1 MKYRKLGKTD
11 MNVSVICQGC
21 WSIVT
26 DDWTWG
32 PNEIEDSIAAIRASL
47 DSGVN
52 FFDTAEGYGDGESE
66 EILARA
72 LGPRRKDVVVASKLQ
87 LGPPP
92 HAEQIRCA
100 CDASLKRL
108 GADCIDLYQIHWP
121 RPHVDIA
128 EVLETLEALKA
139 AGKIRAAGVSNFGTS
154 YLGDLLAAGSVES
167 NQLCYSLLWR
177 PIEHAVQPLC
187 AANGMSILCYSPLAQ
202 GLLTGKFA
210 SADDVPE
217 GRARTRLF
225 SKDRPQSRHAESG
238 CEGRTFAAIAEVR
251 RVCESAGV
259 AMAEAALAWLLS
271 RQAVTSVIAGARNAR
286 QARQNARAGDLTLP
300 PKMLDAL
307 TAATEPVKAHAGT
320 NADFWQSESRM
331 EKAD

>member
-1 MKYRKLGKTD
+1 MKYRKLGRTD
-11 MNVSVICQGC
+11 IDVSVVCHGC

-26 DDWTWG
+26 DDATWG
-32 PNEIEDSIAAIRASL
+32 PQDPADSIAAIRASL
-47 DSGVN
+47 DAGVN
-52 FFDTAEGYGDGESE
+52 FFDTAEGYGRGESE
-66 EILARA
+66 EILAKA
-72 LGPRRKDVVVASKLQ
+72 LGPRRKDVVIASKVH

-92 HAEQIRCA
+92 HAEQIRSA

-108 GADCIDLYQIHWP
+108 GTDCIDLYQIHWP
-121 RPHVDIA
+121 RPHMDIA
-128 EVLETLEALKA
+128 EVLATLEELKA

-154 YLGDLLAAGSVES
+154 YLGDLLAAGCVES

-177 PIEHAVQPLC
+177 PIEHAVQPMC
-187 AANGMSILCYSPLAQ
+187 AANGMSILCYSPLTQ

-225 SKDRPQSRHAESG
+225 SKDRPQSQHAESG
-238 CEGRTFAAIAEVR
+238 CEEKTFAAIAEIR

-259 AMAEAALAWLLS
+259 GMAEAALAWLLS
-271 RQAVTSVIAGARNAR
+271 QQAVTSVIAGARNAR
-286 QARQNARAGDLTLP
+286 QARQNARAGDLALP
-300 PKMLDAL
+300 PEMLKAL
-307 TAATEPVKAHAGT
+307 TAATEPVNAYAGT

-331 EKAD
+331 ERLD